1 MKLIKK
7 IAAIMLSIMMVL
19 GMASVVS
26 AAEGAETGTIRINN
40 AIKDQTY
47 TIYKM
52 LTLESYDEAKGLYSY
67 KPATEKWKTFFTEGE
82 GKGYVDI
89 NENGYVT
96 WKTVEGEDTAK
107 KEARAAELAQKALTY
122 ATTKSVSNAGQETAT
137 GTTVTFD
144 NLSLGYYLVD
154 SSLGALC
161 SLNTTNPTA
170 TITEK
175 NGQPTVEK
183 KVSSTKDSNY
193 AEVNFANIGDKVFFQ
208 TIINAQAGAQNY
220 VLHDTMCEGLTFTKD
235 IQVKLN
241 NTPNS
246 TETPRDYSI
255 YLKDTTTENKTNDEC
270 TFEIRFSEEFCKKLA
285 ANDKIYVT
293 YSATLNGK
301 AFIGM
306 ADDASGNTNT
316 THISY
321 GENNT
326 ESNPSKTETY
336 TLQIPVFKY
345 TNTETGKKALA
356 GAKFAL
362 YETETDGTAIALT
375 RKNETQDYRK
385 ALTGE
390 SGITEIETDNT
401 GKFNIQGLKPGT
413 YWLEET
419 AAPKGYNKLAKRI
432 KVEIT
437 EYSTLYVNGK
447 QTIDN
452 KPITTAE
459 VENKSGTILPSTG
472 GMGTTVIYLAGAL
485 LVMISGVVLIAKK
498 RASQK

>member
-19 GMASVVS
+19 GIASVVS
-26 AAEGAETGTIRINN
+26 AAEGAETGTITINS

-67 KPATEKWKTFFTEGE
+67 KPATEEWKTFFTEGE

-122 ATTKSVSNAGQETAT
+122 ATTKRVSNAGQKTAT
-137 GTTVTFD
+137 GTRVTFD

-175 NGQPTVEK
+175 NGKPTVDK
-183 KVSSTKDSNY
+183 KID
-193 AEVNFANIGDKVFFQ
+193 VNGNLQEMNQANIGDTITFETHINVKKGAKNYILYDNMSDGLKLTTINTGHHDFPIHIKIENGTELSDVQDYIFSKIDDHHFKV
-208 TIINAQAGAQNY
+208 
-220 VLHDTMCEGLTFTKD
+220 TFTDAFLKSHENEEY
-235 IQVKLN
+235 KLIVRYN
-241 NTPNS
+241 AILT
-246 TETPRDYSI
+246 
-255 YLKDTTTENKTNDEC
+255 
-270 TFEIRFSEEFCKKLA
+270 
-285 ANDKIYVT
+285 
-293 YSATLNGK
+293 G
-301 AFIGM
+301 
-306 ADDASGNTNT
+306 DAVINQGNTNT
-316 THISY
+316 TYLTY
-321 GENNT
+321 GDSNT
-326 ESNPSKTETY
+326 KTNEAETTTITY
-336 TLQIPVFKY
+336 QIPVLKY
-345 TNTETGKKALA
+345 TGDINHPLADAKFKLYDSETGTNPIDLIQKT
-356 GAKFAL
+356 G
-362 YETETDGTAIALT
+362 
-375 RKNETQDYRK
+375 TQDYRK
-385 ALTGE
+385 ALWNETGSINE
-390 SGITEIETDNT
+390 ITTNET

-413 YWLEET
+413 YWLEES
-419 AAPKGYNKLAKRI
+419 AAPKGYNKLTKRI
-432 KVEIT
+432 RVDIDENGMMTINTT
-437 EYSTLYVNGK
+437 ERFKTEV
-447 QTIDN
+447 
-452 KPITTAE
+452 A

>member
-26 AAEGAETGTIRINN
+26 AAEGAETGTITINN

-67 KPATEKWKTFFTEGE
+67 KPATEEWKTFFTKGE

-122 ATTKSVSNAGQETAT
+122 VTTTNGVSNAGQVTAT
-137 GTTVTFD
+137 GTTVTF
-144 NLSLGYYLVD
+144 NGLELGYYLVD

-175 NGQPTVEK
+175 NGEPTVEK
-183 KVSSTKDSNY
+183 KVSSKKDSDY
-193 AEVNFANIGDKVFFQ
+193 AELNFANIGDKVFFQ

-220 VLHDTMCEGLTFTKD
+220 VLHDTMCEGLTFNKD

-255 YLKDTTTENKTNDEC
+255 YLKDTETENKTNDEC
-270 TFEIRFSEEFCKKLA
+270 TFEIKFSEEFCKKLD

-306 ADDASGNTNT
+306 TNDGSGNTNT

-326 ESNPSKTETY
+326 ESNPSKTDTY

-362 YETETDGTAIALT
+362 YETETNGTAIALT
-375 RKNETQDYRK
+375 KKGETQDYRK

-390 SGITEIETDNT
+390 SGITEIETGDT
-401 GKFNIQGLKPGT
+401 GKFSIQGLKPGT

-432 KVEIT
+432 KIELDAT
-437 EYSTLYVNGK
+437 GALR
-447 QTIDN
+447 IDDKN
-452 KPITTAE
+452 HDGVITTAE

-485 LVMISGVVLIAKK
+485 LVMVSGVVLIAKK